1 MTTTADVQASTIK
14 ALHDTAH
21 RAKRVM
27 PVVGTPEHPTDW
39 DMWHATLDELL
50 NDLVG
55 R

>member
-1 MTTTADVQASTIK
+1 MTTTAETQAATIK
-14 ALHDTAH
+14 ALADTTH

-27 PVVGTPEHPTDW
+27 PVVGTPAHPTDW